1 MRDAHRHWWDRLSIQ
16 KKVWLILL
24 LLVVPLVGALAGH
37 LLLVNYLLATQ
48 QIRHNTILAL
58 EQTQGLRRL
67 VGDIENA
74 FHGYLLTGDQTFLA
88 SLTVA
93 EQKLGEG
100 LDEGMARLRLVPP
113 VTSDPALIGTR
124 LRQLLASKHSLLSRI
139 ERGDM
144 AEVLTQV
151 RSGEGL
157 ALSDQLRADLRQWE
171 DELQA
176 RLDGLERKALA
187 LSTQTYWGLVAVVC
201 LGIGLGIAGVR
212 LLTRS
217 LTEPLGSIRAALSR
231 FGKGE
236 HDAAVAALQSV
247 RAGDEI
253 GQLARSCEAM
263 IGEIRTHLHEI
274 EVIQQ
279 IGHEINTIGP
289 DGLEG
294 VLKRITDQTVQLTG
308 ADVCL
313 ILSRNDRMG
322 CWIIEAASGEW
333 NDRLRKTVLLWEEL
347 PVAVRAYESGRAV
360 IGENLR
366 NDTRS
371 EVVCRNVIGNSILA
385 IPLCEAG
392 KPFGV
397 LALLRDKPGTV
408 DWNIR
413 LSTSLAEEAAVAISN
428 AHLYDAAHEKE
439 QRVSARL
446 RTLEHMAEMLA
457 HDLKGPGERMGE
469 LAAVLRRTRRGQ
481 LDAQT
486 EKWLRLIED
495 NSQELSARIESLLA
509 LAHVGG
515 RAEAVEAVD
524 PNLVLDHIVKA
535 RAGDLE
541 AHRIHL
547 ERRNHFPLVAV
558 HRAYLHQVLD
568 NVLSNAIKFVQGVPE
583 PRIVVSSREQGNL
596 VCFTVADNGPG
607 IPDNMREKVFEPF
620 VRLQPASVKGSGI
633 GLTIVRRIVDLYG
646 GSVWIEEASGGGC
659 QVKLTLPLLGAVSA
673 SIPSGEA
680 AVARSAPSLGGPL

>member
-1 MRDAHRHWWDRLSIQ
+1 MRTVPQRWNRLSIR

-24 LLVVPLVGALAGH
+24 LLVVPLVGPLAGH
-37 LLLVNYLLATQ
+37 ILLVNQLLATQ
-48 QIRHNTILAL
+48 QIRHETILAL
-58 EQTQGLRRL
+58 EQTQVLQRL
-67 VGDIENA
+67 VVDIENA
-74 FHGYLLTGDQTFLA
+74 FRGYLLTSNKAFLTP
-88 SLTVA
+88 LTDA
-93 EQKLGEG
+93 EQKLDGAVTE
-100 LDEGMARLRLVPP
+100 AIVRLRRVPE
-113 VTSDPALIGTR
+113 VSADLAAVGTR
-124 LRQLLASKHSLLSRI
+124 LRGLLASKHTLLGRI
-139 ERGDM
+139 ERGET
-144 AEVLTQV
+144 AEVLKYV
-151 RSGEGL
+151 GSGEGL
-157 ALSDQLRADLRQWE
+157 ALSDHLRTELRRLEDQLE
-171 DELQA
+171 T
-176 RLDGLERKALA
+176 RLDGLDGEAIV

-236 HDAAVAALQSV
+236 HEAGSAALQSV
-247 RAGDEI
+247 RSGDEI
-253 GQLARSCEAM
+253 GQLARSCQAM
-263 IGEIRTHLHEI
+263 IDEIRTHLREI

-347 PVAVRAYESGRAV
+347 PVSVRAYESGLAV

-366 NDTRS
+366 NDTSS
-371 EVVCRNVIGNSILA
+371 EVVHRNLVGNSMLA

-397 LALLRDKPGTV
+397 LALLRDKPGAV

-469 LAAVLRRTRRGQ
+469 LAGVLQRTHRNQ
-481 LDAQT
+481 LDEQA
-486 EKWLRLIED
+486 EKWLRLIVD
-495 NSQELSARIESLLA
+495 NSQELSARIESILA
-509 LAHVGG
+509 LARVGG

-524 PNLVLDHIVKA
+524 PNLVLDHIVKE

-558 HRAYLHQVLD
+558 HPAYLHQVLD
-568 NVLSNAIKFVQGVPE
+568 NVISNAIKFVQGVPD
-583 PRIVVSSREQGNL
+583 PRIDVSSSEQGNL
-596 VCFTVADNGPG
+596 VCFSVTDNGLG
-607 IPDNMREKVFEPF
+607 IPEKMREKVFEPF
-620 VRLQPASVKGSGI
+620 VRLQTANTKGSGI
-633 GLTIVRRIVDLYG
+633 GLTIVRRIVEELYG
-646 GSVWIEEASGGGC
+646 GSVWIEEAPGCGC
-659 QVKLTLPLLGAVSA
+659 QVKLTLPLLGAVTALTPSA
-673 SIPSGEA
+673 EA
-680 AVARSAPSLGGPL
+680 KVVRPPPSLGGTL

>member
-1 MRDAHRHWWDRLSIQ
+1 MRDVHQRWWGRLSIR

-24 LLVVPLVGALAGH
+24 LLIVPLVGALTTH
-37 LLLVNYLLATQ
+37 ILLVNQLFATQ
-48 QIRHNTILAL
+48 QTRHDAILAL
-58 EQTQGLRRL
+58 EQTRVLRRL
-67 VGDIENA
+67 AVDIENA
-74 FHGYLLTGDQTFLA
+74 LQGYLLTGDKTFLA
-88 SLTVA
+88 SLTEA
-93 EQKLGEG
+93 EQKLGEA
-100 LDEGMARLRLVPP
+100 LNEGMARLRLI
-113 VTSDPALIGTR
+113 PAVKEEPTLIGTR
-124 LRQLLASKHSLLSRI
+124 LQQLLSSKQALLSRI
-139 ERGDM
+139 ERGEM
-144 AEVLTQV
+144 ADVLAQV
-151 RSGEGL
+151 RSGEGV
-157 ALSDQLRADLRQWE
+157 ALSGQLRADLRQLE
-171 DELQA
+171 DRLET
-176 RLDGLERKALA
+176 RLDGLEGEAIA
-187 LSTQTYWGLVAVVC
+187 LSTRTYWRLVAAAC

-236 HDAAVAALQSV
+236 HEAGSAVLQSV
-247 RAGDEI
+247 QSGDEI

-263 IGEIRTHLHEI
+263 IGEIRTHLREI

-294 VLKRITDQTVQLTG
+294 VLKRITDQAVQLTG

-347 PVAVRAYESGRAV
+347 PVSVHAYESGQAV
-360 IGENLR
+360 IEEDLR
-366 NDTRS
+366 NDTRP
-371 EVVCRNVIGNSILA
+371 EVVRRNLIGNSMLA
-385 IPLCEAG
+385 IPLCAAG

-397 LALLRDKPGTV
+397 LALLRDKPGAV

-428 AHLYDAAHEKE
+428 ARLYDAAHEKE

-469 LAAVLRRTRRGQ
+469 LAAVLQRTHRNQ
-481 LDAQT
+481 LDEQA
-486 EKWLRLIED
+486 EKWLRLIVD
-495 NSQELSARIESLLA
+495 NSQELSARIESVLA
-509 LAHVGG
+509 LARVGG

-524 PNLVLDHIVKA
+524 PNLVLDHIVKT

-541 AHRIHL
+541 THRIHL
-547 ERRNHFPLVAV
+547 ERREHFPLVAV
-558 HRAYLHQVLD
+558 HRAYLHQVL
-568 NVLSNAIKFVQGVPE
+568 
-583 PRIVVSSREQGNL
+583 GNL
-596 VCFTVADNGPG
+596 VWITVTDNGPG
-607 IPDNMREKVFEPF
+607 IPDKMREKVFEPF
-620 VRLQPASVKGSGI
+620 VRLQPANIKGSGI
-633 GLTIVRRIVDLYG
+633 GLTIVRRIVELYG
-646 GSVWIEEASGGGC
+646 GSVWIEEAPGGGC
-659 QVKLTLPLLGAVSA
+659 QVTLTLPMLGAMTASTPSA
-673 SIPSGEA
+673 EAKVVRPPS
-680 AVARSAPSLGGPL
+680 SLGGPV

>member
-1 MRDAHRHWWDRLSIQ
+1 MRDAHYRWWGRLSIQ

-24 LLVVPLVGALAGH
+24 LLIVPLVGALVTH
-37 LLLVNYLLATQ
+37 IVLVNRLFATQ
-48 QIRHNTILAL
+48 ETRHDAILAL
-58 EQTQGLRRL
+58 EQTRVLRRL
-67 VGDIENA
+67 AVDIENA
-74 FHGYLLTGDQTFLA
+74 LHGYLLTGDETFLA
-88 SLTVA
+88 SLTES
-93 EQKLGEG
+93 EQNLGKA
-100 LDEGMARLRLVPP
+100 LNEGMARLRLIP
-113 VTSDPALIGTR
+113 TGKEDPILIGAR
-124 LRQLLASKHSLLSRI
+124 LQQLLSSRQALLSRI
-139 ERGDM
+139 EHGEM
-144 AEVLTQV
+144 TGVLAQV
-151 RSGEGL
+151 RSGEDV
-157 ALSDQLRADLRQWE
+157 ALSGQLQADLRQLE
-171 DELQA
+171 DRLET
-176 RLDGLERKALA
+176 RLDGLEGEAIA
-187 LSTQTYWGLVAVVC
+187 LSTRTYWGLVAAAC

-236 HDAAVAALQSV
+236 HEAGSAVLQSV
-247 RAGDEI
+247 RSGDEI

-263 IGEIRTHLHEI
+263 IGEIRTHLREI

-333 NDRLRKTVLLWEEL
+333 NDRLRKTVLLWEEF
-347 PVAVRAYESGRAV
+347 PVFVHAYESGQAV
-360 IGENLR
+360 IEEDLR
-366 NDTRS
+366 NDRRP
-371 EVVCRNVIGNSILA
+371 EVVRRHLVGNSILA
-385 IPLCEAG
+385 IPLCAAG

-397 LALLRDKPGTV
+397 LSLLRDKPGAV

-428 AHLYDAAHEKE
+428 ARLYDAAHEKE

-469 LAAVLRRTRRGQ
+469 LAAVLQRTHRSQ
-481 LDAQT
+481 LDEQAG
-486 EKWLRLIED
+486 KWLRLIVD
-495 NSQELSARIESLLA
+495 NSQELSARIESILA
-509 LAHVGG
+509 LARVGG

-547 ERRNHFPLVAV
+547 ERRGHFPLVAV
-558 HRAYLHQVLD
+558 HRAYMHQVLD
-568 NVLSNAIKFVQGVPE
+568 NILSNAIKFVQGAPE
-583 PRIVVSSREQGNL
+583 PRIVVSSSEQGNL
-596 VCFTVADNGPG
+596 VCITVTDNGPG
-607 IPDNMREKVFEPF
+607 IPDKLREKVFEPF
-620 VRLQPASVKGSGI
+620 VRLQPANIKGSGI
-633 GLTIVRRIVDLYG
+633 GLTIVRRIVELYG

-659 QVKLTLPLLGAVSA
+659 QVTLTLPLLGAMTASTPSA
-673 SIPSGEA
+673 EAKVVRPPS
-680 AVARSAPSLGGPL
+680 SLGGPV